1 MEKSA
6 RNVLGKKKKK
16 PKLIYSQSCGGENLL
31 KYAHH
36 PDAIVE
42 NINKVDYVNKNKF
55 YEK

>member
-6 RNVLGKKKKK
+6 KNVLGKKK
-16 PKLIYSQSCGGENLL
+16 PKLIYSQSCSGENLL

-42 NINKVDYVNKNKF
+42 NINKVDYVNKKKF